1 MAAAVTLTAAS
12 AKVAV
17 TAAVAAVAVAAVAVA
32 AAVAAA
38 AVEAVS
44 TGGSLRW
51 RMFSFDNC
59 FDKDRASGFRPLRP
73 FGLA

>member
-17 TAAVAAVAVAAVAVA
+17 TAAVAAVAVAAEVA
-32 AAVAAA
+32 AAAAAA